1 MLNICTICKEEF
13 EDDDSHELT
22 DNDVCP
28 ACFKG
33 VYGDFMEDDEPLIF
47 DTEFYDKNKVDFTFE
62 DLKSDLEGE

>member
-33 VYGDFMEDDEPLIF
+33 VYGETFEEGEDPIIF
-47 DTEFYDKNKVDFTFE
+47 DTKFYEEVGKVDFTFE
-62 DLKSDLEGE
+62 DLD